1 MKPYLILAAL
11 LSLLSPIHSEPL
23 LVQPPAATSS
33 KLSVSD
39 RLLAR
44 AFKQQKTGFMVLFRG
59 TVVANLSDDTVG
71 SRHQR
76 FIVRVKSAQTL
87 LIAHNIDL
95 APRVEPLNP
104 ADRVTIHGE
113 YVWNSEGGI
122 IHQTHRNPAGSAP
135 GGWIRRSGVT
145 FQ

>member
-44 AFKQQKTGFMVLFRG
+44 AFKQYFAAPSSRIFPTTPSAAG
-59 TVVANLSDDTVG
+59 TSGLS
-71 SRHQR
+71 
-76 FIVRVKSAQTL
+76 SA
-87 LIAHNIDL
+87 
-95 APRVEPLNP
+95 
-104 ADRVTIHGE
+104 
-113 YVWNSEGGI
+113 
-122 IHQTHRNPAGSAP
+122 
-135 GGWIRRSGVT
+135 
-145 FQ
+145 